1 MLGKRPAA
9 RDEAHGMLVARCGTG
24 DATEEVVEAKR
35 EGGEEGGELEE
46 LEGFLDLDLGRP
58 GGGPEEEAMPGAKA
72 QQAKWRGGSV
82 YWEGRIARG
91 KWEEEG
97 TQRESKR

>member
-1 MLGKRPAA
+1 LWKRKG
-9 RDEAHGMLVARCGTG
+9 R
-24 DATEEVVEAKR
+24 EEKR
-35 EGGEEGGELEE
+35 GGELEE
-46 LEGFLDLDLGRP
+46 LEGFLDL
-58 GGGPEEEAMPGAKA
+58 GAKA